1 MWQTGEFVAPDSRR
15 SGGQFSYDNYGDCIE
30 HVKLAGWSK
39 TTKVRKRRATQH
51 IATVKSLSH
60 EAWVNIFAEA
70 CEYIGKGK
78 WRKRS
83 RSASSRGSEM
93 MADDMIAEEENY
105 AEYILESDW

>member
-1 MWQTGEFVAPDSRR
+1 MWQTGEFIAPDSRR

-30 HVKLAGWSK
+30 HIKLAGSSK

-51 IATVKSLSH
+51 IATVKSLSQ
-60 EAWVNIFAEA
+60 EAWALIFAEA

-78 WRKRS
+78 RRKRS

-93 MADDMIAEEENY
+93 ISEDIIEEEENY
-105 AEYILESDW
+105 TEYVLESD